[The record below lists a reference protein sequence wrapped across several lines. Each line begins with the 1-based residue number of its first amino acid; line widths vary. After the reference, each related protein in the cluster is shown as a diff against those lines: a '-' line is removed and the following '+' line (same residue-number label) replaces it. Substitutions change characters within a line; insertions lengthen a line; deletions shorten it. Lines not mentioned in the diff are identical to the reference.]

1 MTPAEWFHKHG
12 VGVFP
17 LIPGTKQ
24 PEVSFPTYICTS
36 AQAAQFRDYGVRVGL
51 GRLGYIVVVDTDNAD
66 AEAWAG
72 ARLPDTPFKV
82 HTARGHHRYYQA
94 TGPLPKFI
102 HRDGHT
108 IESRNQGQY
117 VVGPGSVHASGVI
130 YTASE
135 WSWRW
140 QDIPPFPTD
149 FLWDDRPPF
158 ARGSS
163 DGQPLLLPETIHASE
178 RHETLH
184 RVMRS
189 LVARCVPL
197 DGALAACHLENLAK
211 CRPPLDDHDELD
223 RFLRRAY
230 EQKDRADFVRTP
242 QTAWDLAGGL
252 IEIGLSVEAT
262 LVAVRSV
269 TPDFDPNQPEPT
281 LEPDAPTDNL
291 NLDAPGRSI

>member
-1 MTPAEWFHKHG
+1 
-12 VGVFP
+12 
-17 LIPGTKQ
+17 
-24 PEVSFPTYICTS
+24 
-36 AQAAQFRDYGVRVGL
+36 
-51 GRLGYIVVVDTDNAD
+51 
-66 AEAWAG
+66 
-72 ARLPDTPFKV
+72 
-82 HTARGHHRYYQA
+82 
-94 TGPLPKFI
+94 
-102 HRDGHT
+102 
-108 IESRNQGQY
+108 
-117 VVGPGSVHASGVI
+117 
-130 YTASE
+130 
-135 WSWRW
+135 
-140 QDIPPFPTD
+140 
-149 FLWDDRPPF
+149 
-158 ARGSS
+158 
-163 DGQPLLLPETIHASE
+163 
-178 RHETLH
+178 
-184 RVMRS
+184 MRS

-230 EQKDRADFVRTP
+230 EQKDRADFVCTP